1 MEDQARIWGNLKPS
15 EMEVTGFVLQSDQRS
30 REVILAATF
39 LTSRFLSMEVV
50 VRTFKQIRCPTNDFQ
65 ICNQGDH
72 IVLPKSHQFG
82 PSLWAPPYCS
92 IGKDL
97 FFVPGFFEKLSS
109 EPPWRNKVLAGISE
123 GTDNSGDMAITRGD
137 QQLLETKFDATAIT
151 TKPFQNS
158 NLDEE
163 LMIKEIP
170 KKTPTNLESQLYRT
184 LMLTL
189 HSKLAMVSNSTTT
202 MGSPKSQPIIN
213 ESISFNAPL
222 ISVVEVKTDIV
233 A

>member
-1 MEDQARIWGNLKPS
+1 M
-15 EMEVTGFVLQSDQRS
+15 
-30 REVILAATF
+30 
-39 LTSRFLSMEVV
+39 
-50 VRTFKQIRCPTNDFQ
+50 
-65 ICNQGDH
+65 
-72 IVLPKSHQFG
+72 
-82 PSLWAPPYCS
+82 
-92 IGKDL
+92 
-97 FFVPGFFEKLSS
+97 
-109 EPPWRNKVLAGISE
+109 LAGISE

-151 TKPFQNS
+151 TEPFQNS
-158 NLDEE
+158 NPDEE

-202 MGSPKSQPIIN
+202 MGSPKSHPIIN

-222 ISVVEVKTDIV
+222 ISVVEVKTDTV

>member
-1 MEDQARIWGNLKPS
+1 MTFRYATR
-15 EMEVTGFVLQSDQRS
+15 
-30 REVILAATF
+30 VIISSSLS
-39 LTSRFLSMEVV
+39 LTSLDRVFGHLPTVLL
-50 VRTFKQIRCPTNDFQ
+50 VR
-65 ICNQGDH
+65 IC
-72 IVLPKSHQFG
+72 
-82 PSLWAPPYCS
+82 
-92 IGKDL
+92 

-123 GTDNSGDMAITRGD
+123 GTDNSGDMAITRCN

-163 LMIKEIP
+163 LMIEEIP